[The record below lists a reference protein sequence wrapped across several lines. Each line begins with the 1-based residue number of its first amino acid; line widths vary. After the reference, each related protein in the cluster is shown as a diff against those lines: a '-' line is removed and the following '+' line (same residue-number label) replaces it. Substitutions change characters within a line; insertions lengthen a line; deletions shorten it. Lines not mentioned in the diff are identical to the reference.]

1 MSPLWPSF
9 RMKPLRITYAILL
22 AGLVSCLVAGCGGL
36 RHGGHE
42 TVYVVA
48 QQQYLHDRVAA
59 VSNRVGEV
67 KNGDRLQVLEHGR
80 RFLKVQTEKNE
91 IGWLEQHAVIDQQT
105 YDAFAKVGDQH
116 KNDNVVASAVLRDD
130 VYLHLEPGRNTERY
144 YLLPQN
150 AKVQLLERAS
160 VPKTAPGAPIKK
172 PAAPVSGSP
181 SGPPSAAASAKPG
194 SQPTTTAK
202 NAKPAVPGP
211 VAPVPAVPGSGSLSG
226 RASEPPPGRASESPA
241 APAVMEDWWLVR
253 DAQGRAGWLLASRMD
268 VDVPD
273 EVAQYAEGQRIVGAY
288 VLNKVTDENVD
299 KNGQPVTQ
307 QKAEYVT
314 VLAPPK
320 AGLPFDFDQV
330 RVFTW
335 STRRHRYETAFR
347 LHPIAGF
354 LPVKVTE
361 VSVPKGPGVPGGTVP
376 QFSFLLGSP
385 DNVKIDSETGTVSAV
400 APRTLNYQLI
410 DTTVRRVGPDMDP
423 IPSTRKEEEKA
434 EKQGAKA
441 GKKKR

>member
-22 AGLVSCLVAGCGGL
+22 AGLVSSLVAGCGGL

-67 KNGDRLQVLEHGR
+67 KNGDKLQVLEHGR

-105 YDAFAKVGDQH
+105 YDAFAQVGDQH

-130 VYLHLEPGRNTERY
+130 AYLHLMPGRNTERY

-150 AKVQLLERAS
+150 TKVELLVRAS
-160 VPKTAPGAPIKK
+160 VPKALPGAPIKK
-172 PAAPVSGSP
+172 PAAPASGSP
-181 SGPPSAAASAKPG
+181 SDQVSKSPSAAAKQGANSPAAAQKAKPV
-194 SQPTTTAK
+194 A
-202 NAKPAVPGP
+202 PGP
-211 VAPVPAVPGSGSLSG
+211 VASGPASTSPSALASG
-226 RASEPPPGRASESPA
+226 SPA
-241 APAVMEDWWLVR
+241 APAVLEDWWLVR
-253 DAQGRAGWLLASRMD
+253 DAQGRAGWLLARSMD

-273 EVAQYAEGQRIVGAY
+273 EIAQYAEGQRIVGAY
-288 VLNKVTDENVD
+288 ILNKVTDEYVD

-314 VLAPPK
+314 VLSPPK
-320 AGLPFDFDQV
+320 PGLPFDFDQV

-347 LHPIAGF
+347 LHPIVGF
-354 LPVKVTE
+354 LPVKVTQ

-385 DNVKIDSETGTVSAV
+385 DNVKIDAETGTVSAV

-423 IPSTRKEEEKA
+423 IPSRKEEEKA

-441 GKKKR
+441 GKKKK